1 MFYRRIAFTNV
12 LIFVLVIIGVIYY
25 LLSLQCRNS
34 GTCGVNAFLGA
45 LVFVVPAVTYS
56 AYQWGRW
63 HETKTTRITRQLERD
78 YNQQVALVEIQR
90 ERLSIVLRYLADGVL
105 LINDRGEVRLINPAA
120 QRLLHTTSEEAI
132 GHTFATVAYHH
143 KLIDL
148 WQVCRQTG
156 VEQEAAIE
164 IERRGIFVH
173 AIVTPIQPTDRNSY
187 LVVLQDL
194 TRIRRLETIRRD
206 FISNVSHE
214 LLTPIA
220 SLGALVETL
229 KDGAINDPP
238 AANHF
243 LGRAQFE
250 VDSMSQLV
258 NELLT
263 LSRIESGVTEFHFQ
277 PTHVSELMLHPVERM
292 REQAVRKEIDLQI
305 DIPSELPM
313 VMADAKQI
321 WQVVTNIVH
330 NAIKH
335 TEGKGT
341 ITLSAQRKGSGEIS
355 VLIEDTGNGIHP
367 DDLPRIFERFYKA
380 DRARQR
386 KQPQGTGLGLAI
398 AKHIVLAHEGRI
410 WAESKIGKG
419 SKFYFTVPIA

>member
-1 MFYRRIAFTNV
+1 MFFRRIAVTNILIVAAV
-12 LIFVLVIIGVIYY
+12 LFGVVYY
-25 LLSLQCRNS
+25 LQTRQCLGS
-34 GTCGVNAFLGA
+34 VACGWIAFTVA
-45 LVFVVPAVTYS
+45 MVFLVPGITYS
-56 AYQWGRW
+56 AYQWGKWYER
-63 HETKTTRITRQLERD
+63 KTTRLARQLERD
-78 YNQQVALVEIQR
+78 YHQQVALVELQR
-90 ERLSIVLRYLADGVL
+90 ERLSVVLRYLADGVL

-148 WQVCRQTG
+148 WQACRLTG
-156 VEQEAAIE
+156 VEQEAALE
-164 IERRGIFVH
+164 IERRGVFVH
-173 AIVTPIQPTDRNSY
+173 AIVTPIQPTDRNSF

-229 KDGAINDPP
+229 EDGAMNDPP
-238 AANHF
+238 AAKHF
-243 LGRAQFE
+243 LGRAQVE

-263 LSRIESGVTEFHFQ
+263 LSRIESGVTEFHIE
-277 PTHVSELMLHPVERM
+277 PVHISELVLNSVERM
-292 REQAVRKEIDLQI
+292 REQALRNKIELQL
-305 DIPSELPM
+305 DVSSELPR
-313 VMADAKQI
+313 VKADLKQI
-321 WQVVTNIVH
+321 RHVVTNIMH
-330 NAIKH
+330 NGIKH
-335 TEGKGT
+335 TDPGGI
-341 ITLSAQRKGSGEIS
+341 ITLSAHRKGQAEIKVS
-355 VLIEDTGNGIHP
+355 IEDTGGGIHP

-386 KQPQGTGLGLAI
+386 TNMQGTGLGLAI
-398 AKHIVLAHEGRI
+398 AKHIILAHDGRI
-410 WAESKIGKG
+410 WAESKLGKG
-419 SKFYFTVPIA
+419 SRFFFTLPVA